1 VLAPGDQFNVVLPI
15 DFNNRHWNAYFSA
28 PKASWYSRFDTWLPW
43 LAMACGFT
51 GSLLFFLLFHTLS
64 SSRMRAVKMAKEMTR
79 ELRTSQARL
88 QQSHHKLRRLAAH
101 SDQIKEQERK
111 RIAREIHDDLG
122 QNLLVLRIDVD
133 MLCTRTRHRHP
144 RLHARAAHAGPD
156 RPHHQERAPHHQ
168 RPAPH
173 RAGPGP
179 ERGGGMADRP
189 VPPALRH
196 GVRADRARPDI
207 RIDDHCATAF
217 FRVLQESL
225 SNILQHAHA
234 SLVRVELR
242 QATAC

>member
-1 VLAPGDQFNVVLPI
+1 MPLEVEPAPRRLHRLGRHRLQRAAPGAGALEPSRSAIRLVLYDMAATSDGSRRAAAVRQQAACPVLRPATSSTWCCRSTSTTAL
-15 DFNNRHWNAYFSA
+15 DCRLQRAQ
-28 PKASWYSRFDTWLPW
+28 ASWYSRFDTWLPW

-133 MLCTRTRHRHP
+133 MLCHAHP
-144 RLHARAAHAGPD
+144 PPPPAPARARRTCWARSTAPS
-156 RPHHQERAPHHQ
+156 RA
-168 RPAPH
+168 
-173 RAGPGP
+173 
-179 ERGGGMADRP
+179 
-189 VPPALRH
+189 
-196 GVRADRARPDI
+196 
-207 RIDDHCATAF
+207 CATSSTTCAPPCWTW
-217 FRVLQESL
+217 
-225 SNILQHAHA
+225 A
-234 SLVRVELR
+234 
-242 QATAC
+242 